1 MAVFRVRADPKGSRF
16 DMTSSRTFE
25 RWTMIAALFVLI
37 GQILLA
43 SPPAHAA
50 VAPEALLQPTP
61 LVLKDG
67 RIANVS
73 IHVLPFDT
81 GNGELAR
88 PASARLGEL
97 IATVATD
104 CFLTAQVIGHVSS
117 REVADNETLAAHR
130 LARARADAVQ
140 ASLIGGGLP
149 AKAIASVWDW
159 QFLVREP
166 RATLWVFRLVQG
178 EDCEGLPLDGN
189 ASRLVAANDA
199 GQTAPPRATP
209 KETPPARELAQA
221 PTLAETASAEALPRA
236 EAPPP
241 AEAAPPARPAQR
253 AEVDQAASGP
263 DLAGVMGSAVAAEV
277 AQPGSAGV
285 AAAAP
290 GSGDAA
296 ENRQGRDA
304 RQAGPAVDAVPTLTR
319 PLPAL
324 SPAQP
329 AASRGTAGDGPP
341 TAETK
346 MAVVEPAP
354 ATAGASSQRAPGK
367 AAQDPPAT
375 QQSATQQQS
384 AAVQQSVAAGDPER
398 QGKVE
403 WGQYNVVITFAT
415 NSSYF
420 PPGTARRLASL
431 LGSMESGE
439 RYRVRLEVGVSGSDT
454 VVGATTAEEAR
465 RYNQWLAERRMSRV
479 REWLDENAS
488 DRQLEIEPTF
498 QTDDSSRRVVVR
510 VAPVG

>member
-1 MAVFRVRADPKGSRF
+1 
-16 DMTSSRTFE
+16 MTSSRTFE
-25 RWTMIAALFVLI
+25 RWTTIAALFVLI
-37 GQILLA
+37 SQILLLSA
-43 SPPAHAA
+43 PARAA
-50 VAPEALLQPTP
+50 AGPGALLQPTP

-73 IHVLPFDT
+73 IHVLPFDNGQGELT
-81 GNGELAR
+81 GNV
-88 PASARLGEL
+88 ASRLGEL
-97 IATVATD
+97 TATVATD

-189 ASRLVAANDA
+189 GSQLVAGGDA
-199 GQTAPPRATP
+199 GQTASAQAA
-209 KETPPARELAQA
+209 PAREIAQA
-221 PTLAETASAEALPRA
+221 PTPAETPRSAEAQ
-236 EAPPP
+236 PP
-241 AEAAPPARPAQR
+241 AEAPRSASPAPR
-253 AEVDQAASGP
+253 AEVDQAASGS
-263 DLAGVMGSAVAAEV
+263 DLPGVVGSAAAAEATSRAERAEV
-277 AQPGSAGV
+277 A
-285 AAAAP
+285 AAP
-290 GSGDAA
+290 PRSGDAA
-296 ENRQGRDA
+296 AKAQERDA
-304 RQAGPAVDAVPTLTR
+304 RQAAPAGPAADAVPMLTR

-329 AASRGTAGDGPP
+329 VESRGVARDRQPTGD
-341 TAETK
+341 TK
-346 MAVVEPAP
+346 VAAVEPGP
-354 ATAGASSQRAPGK
+354 ATAGGGSQRAAAGK
-367 AAQDPPAT
+367 AAQPAGAAAAT
-375 QQSATQQQS
+375 QPSAVPQ
-384 AAVQQSVAAGDPER
+384 DPER

-403 WGQYNVVITFAT
+403 WGQDNVVITFAT

-431 LGSMESGE
+431 LGDMAADG

-454 VVGATTAEEAR
+454 VVGATSPEEAR
-465 RYNQWLAERRMSRV
+465 RYNRWLAERRLSRV

-488 DRQLEIEPTF
+488 DRQLEIEPAF
-498 QTDDSSRRVVVR
+498 QPDDNSRRVVVR
-510 VAPVG
+510 VAPVS